1 MNRAEGLTD
10 ALETPCQPFRRR
22 RAAWPPGRLRRR
34 TTGAGEGQLYARKHA
49 RQPKPWQHGVVEVH
63 QRADPSARQGED
75 QQAGGPADL
84 TMRVMDV
91 EPEGGLT
98 IRPRGDQPEG
108 ASGRSDTILRKLAAS
123 SRP

>member
-1 MNRAEGLTD
+1 MRGSMRGSPNRGNTVLSK
-10 ALETPCQPFRRR
+10 CI
-22 RAAWPPGRLRRR
+22 
-34 TTGAGEGQLYARKHA
+34 
-49 RQPKPWQHGVVEVH
+49 
-63 QRADPSARQGED
+63 QRADPPARQGED